1 MVRLQGVVLK
11 SMDLGENDKI
21 VTIFTDKLG
30 KIDAVAHGVRKAK
43 SKQASSILP
52 FCYGEYVL
60 YKGQSLYTISQTEIR
75 ESFQQI
81 IMDLDYVTYGSYFL
95 ELIDV
100 LNEKECPNVSMLA
113 LLLKTLYVMVNS
125 DVNLPVLR
133 LVVDFKAVS
142 IAGYLPRVGVC
153 GNCRKKT
160 DSGYFSI
167 ENGGIYCSSCRPESS
182 CYNISKEN
190 MELLRIIKNIKLENI
205 TNIIYKQENI
215 EYLQKIMTRYIT
227 YHTDRE
233 LKSAGF
239 INQINK

>member
-52 FCYGEYVL
+52 FCYGEYVV

-75 ESFQQI
+75 ESFQEI
-81 IMDLDYVTYGSYFL
+81 IMDLDYVSYGSYFL
-95 ELIDV
+95 ELFDV
-100 LNEKECPNVSMLA
+100 LNEKECPNVSMLS

-125 DVNLPVLR
+125 EVKLPLLR

-142 IAGYLPRVGVC
+142 IAGYLPRVGIC
-153 GNCRKKT
+153 GGCRERT
-160 DSGYFSI
+160 AAGYFSI
-167 ENGGIYCSSCRPESS
+167 ENGGIYCSRCRPQSF
-182 CYNISKEN
+182 CYNINEEN
-190 MELLRIIKNIKLENI
+190 MELLVAIKNIKFEKI

-215 EYLQKIMTRYIT
+215 EYLQNIMTHYIM

-233 LKSAGF
+233 LKSIGF

>member
-11 SMDLGENDKI
+11 SMDLAENDKI

-30 KIDAVAHGVRKAK
+30 KIDAVAHGVRKVK

-81 IMDLDYVTYGSYFL
+81 IMNLDYVTYGSYFL

-125 DVNLPVLR
+125 EVNLPVLR

-233 LKSAGF
+233 LKSVSF